1 MQLQFR
7 ATNNMAE
14 YEGLIA
20 GLRAAMGLG
29 IRHLL
34 VKGDSQ
40 LVVNQVS
47 KEYQCTD
54 PQMTT
59 YVAEVRK
66 LERHFDGLE
75 LRYISRR
82 DNALADD
89 LSRLASS
96 HVRVLAG
103 VFEERLTRPSVL
115 PAEQD
120 EGCRRS
126 ASALRLLAVLKMPC
140 GWTRSEDT

>member
-1 MQLQFR
+1 
-7 ATNNMAE
+7 
-14 YEGLIA
+14 
-20 GLRAAMGLG
+20 MGLG

-54 PQMTT
+54 PQMAA
-59 YVAEVRK
+59 YVVEVRR

-75 LRYISRR
+75 LWHIPRR

-89 LSRLASS
+89 LSRLAFARAL
-96 HVRVLAG
+96 VPAG
-103 VFEERLTRPSVL
+103 TFEERLTWPSVL
-115 PAEQD
+115 P
-120 EGCRRS
+120 S
-126 ASALRLLAVLKMPC
+126 N
-140 GWTRSEDT
+140 